1 MPKAIYPGSFD
12 PITYGHIDIVQRARK
27 IFDELVVA
35 VVTNPNKQTLFSLEE
50 RKALCEQALAE
61 AGLGEVPVITWE
73 GLVVECAKHYGATAI
88 VRGLRAGSDFE
99 REFQMALTNRDING
113 EIESVFFMTSGEYSF
128 LSSSIVKEIKSFGGD
143 VSRFVPRAVEEALER
158 KLKPAARPSR
168 SR

>member
-27 IFDELVVA
+27 IFDELLVA
-35 VVTNPNKQTLFSLEE
+35 VVTNPNKQTLFSLDE
-50 RKALCEQALAE
+50 RRELCERALQE
-61 AGLGEVPVITWE
+61 ADLGGVPVITWE
-73 GLVVECAKHYGATAI
+73 KLVVECAQRYGAIAI

-113 EIESVFFMTSGEYSF
+113 DIESVFFMTSGEYSF

-143 VSRFVPRAVEEALER
+143 VSRFVPKVVEEALAR
-158 KLKPAARPSR
+158 KFRED
-168 SR
+168 